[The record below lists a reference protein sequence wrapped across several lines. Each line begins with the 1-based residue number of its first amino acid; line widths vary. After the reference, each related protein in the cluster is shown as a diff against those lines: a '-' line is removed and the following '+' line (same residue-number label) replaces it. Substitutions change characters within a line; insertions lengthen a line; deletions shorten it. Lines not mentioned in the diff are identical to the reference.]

1 MRLNAVIPPCFSFQK
16 APINLHNHHFK
27 LLKMSPTFLLLFLNL
42 FFNLFLLFIKG
53 PTHRGG

>member
-16 APINLHNHHFK
+16 VPINLHNPHFK
-27 LLKMSPTFLLLFLNL
+27 LLKMSPTFLLLNL
-42 FFNLFLLFIKG
+42 FLNLFLLFIKG